1 MTGSDVQAVAQ
12 GDGNVR
18 YADNGVLGRGAEVF
32 KSENVDKLEIK
43 EKEFETNIHTLKS
56 PKVSS
61 ILKVAASY
69 QAEGESRGFT
79 TSVTRR
85 VFFQYTE
92 IPIGCAYSKALFR
105 RLLE

>member
-56 PKVSS
+56 PTSFQKEE
-61 ILKVAASY
+61 K
-69 QAEGESRGFT
+69 SRGYT
-79 TSVTRR
+79 GTVTRR